1 MKIAY
6 LASRYPAISHTFIM
20 REILAL
26 REAGF
31 DVRTFTVRRVP
42 NGELLTELDRREARN
57 TRAILPAGFFRIFTA
72 HASMLLHSPARYFS
86 TLCNALSRRPA
97 GMRQLIWHLFY
108 FVEAGLL
115 AHRLRQSGVT
125 HIHAHFANVA
135 ANVAKLAAQ
144 LSGGTWSL
152 TIHGH
157 ADYGDPTTSR
167 LADKIA
173 SAAFTVCVSD
183 FGKAQAM
190 LQTNPALWPR
200 IHRVFCG
207 IDTKRFQ
214 PAVQSA
220 KKQSSSL
227 RLLTVARLS
236 PEKGLTVLLDALS
249 MARTQGAD
257 VHLTIVGYGPL
268 QQALQQQTDRLQLNS
283 CVTFAGAIGQ
293 DRIQSF
299 YQNAD
304 AFVLSSFS
312 EGLPVV
318 LMEAMATGL
327 PVIASRITGIPEL
340 VRENTDGLLVPPGNV
355 SVLADAICT
364 LARNPELCAQYAASA
379 RDQVCRH
386 FDSKVTLLPLISLFQ
401 SQLVQRLNGTCL
413 LPAACCLLPLA
424 SFLLPLTCCLR
435 AFPR

>member
-31 DVRTFTVRRVP
+31 EVHTFTVRRVP
-42 NGELLTELDRREARN
+42 DGELLTELDRSEARN
-57 TRAILPAGFFRIFTA
+57 TRAILPAGFFRILSA
-72 HASMLLHSPARYFS
+72 HASMLMHAPVRYFA
-86 TLCNALSRRPA
+86 TLGRALSRRPA

-115 AHRLRQSGVT
+115 ANRLRQSGVT
-125 HIHAHFANVA
+125 HTHAHFANVA

-190 LQTNPALWPR
+190 LQTAPAFWPR

-207 IDTKRFQ
+207 IDTRRFQ
-214 PAVQSA
+214 PAPQSA
-220 KKQSSSL
+220 NKQSYTL

-236 PEKGLTVLLDALS
+236 PEKGLTVLLDAMSL
-249 MARTQGAD
+249 ARTQGAD

-268 QQALQQQTDRLQLNS
+268 REALEQQAARLGLNNILI
-283 CVTFAGAIGQ
+283 FAGAIGQ
-293 DRIQSF
+293 DRIQS
-299 YQNAD
+299 YYRNAD

-340 VRENTDGLLVPPGNV
+340 VRENMDGLLVPPGNA
-355 SVLADAICT
+355 SALAEAICT
-364 LARNPELCAQYAASA
+364 LARNADLRAQYAASA
-379 RDQVCRH
+379 RDQVCRS
-386 FDSKVTLLPLISLFQ
+386 FDSNVTLTPLIELFR
-401 SQLVQRLNGTCL
+401 SRLEARCMTTNSSSHAAMDKPMG
-413 LPAACCLLPLA
+413 PAVTSVIEGAGK
-424 SFLLPLTCCLR
+424 
-435 AFPR
+435 

>member
-26 REAGF
+26 RDAGF
-31 DVRTFTVRRVP
+31 DVHTFTVRRVP
-42 NGELLTELDRREARN
+42 DGELLTELDCSEARN
-57 TRAILPAGFFRIFTA
+57 TQAILPAGFFRILFT
-72 HASMLLHSPARYFS
+72 HASMLLQAPVRYFA
-86 TLCNALSRRPA
+86 TLGRALSRRPA

-115 AHRLRQSGVT
+115 ANRLRHAGVT
-125 HIHAHFANVA
+125 HTHAHFANVA

-144 LSGGTWSL
+144 MSGGTWSL

-190 LQTNPALWPR
+190 LQTAPALWPR

-207 IDTKRFQ
+207 IDTRQFQ
-214 PAVQSA
+214 PAAQSVN
-220 KKQSSSL
+220 KQLSTM

-249 MARTQGAD
+249 LARTQGAD

-268 QQALQQQTDRLQLNS
+268 REALEQQAARLGLNITL
-283 CVTFAGAIGQ
+283 TFAGAIGQ

-340 VRENTDGLLVPPGNV
+340 VRENIDGLLVPPGNV
-355 SVLADAICT
+355 SALADAICT
-364 LARNPELCAQYAASA
+364 LARNPELRASCAASA
-379 RDQVCRH
+379 RDQVCQH
-386 FDSKVTLLPLISLFQ
+386 FDSNVTQAPLISLFQ
-401 SQLVQRLNGTCL
+401 SQLVQQPNGTCL
-413 LPAACCLLPLA
+413 LPVACCLLPLA
-424 SFLLPLTCCLR
+424 FLP
-435 AFPR
+435 